1 MKNMRKAIAMIELIF
16 AIVVIGI
23 IMLSAPML
31 VSRATQSSYTG
42 LQQEAITAAATQ
54 ISQIMTAAWD
64 QADANISEGM
74 PVLQTSSAAIA
85 NCNTSLPTGVSSS
98 TGRYCN
104 GLTTTAGF
112 FNATPT
118 TALLGK
124 EGTKFDDIDDYD
136 DSNMTI
142 STYNAENIVVSQG
155 DYIDRKLQLYS
166 TISYGDDQPRLA
178 DGTASPGG
186 YKTAM
191 NFSNPFTTIAV
202 NSSNIKLI
210 SVTLKSESASA
221 EIADKEITLSA
232 FMCNIGAPKRLINS
246 NGP

>member
-1 MKNMRKAIAMIELIF
+1 MIELIF

-64 QADANISEGM
+64 QNDANISEGM
-74 PVLQTSSAAIA
+74 PVLQTNSAAIA
-85 NCNTSLPTGVSSS
+85 ACNTSSPMGVSSS

-112 FNATPT
+112 FNATT

-124 EGTKFDDIDDYD
+124 EGITFDDIDDYD

-142 STYNAENIVVSQG
+142 STYNAENIVVFEG
-155 DYIDRKLQLYS
+155 DYIDKKLQLYS
-166 TISYGDDQPRLA
+166 TLSYGDDQPKLA
-178 DGTASPGG
+178 NGTPSPGG
-186 YKTAM
+186 YKTSM
-191 NFSNPFTTIAV
+191 TFSNPFSTKML
-202 NSSNIKLI
+202 NSTNIKLI
-210 SVTLKSESASA
+210 TVTLKSESDSA

-232 FMCNIGAPKRLINS
+232 FMCNIGAPKQLINS

>member
-1 MKNMRKAIAMIELIF
+1 VIKMRKAIAMIELIF

-31 VSRATQSSYTG
+31 VNRATQSSYTG

-74 PVLQTSSAAIA
+74 PVLQTNSAAIA
-85 NCNTSLPTGVSSS
+85 NCNSERPTGVSSPN
-98 TGRYCN
+98 GRYCN
-104 GLTTTAGF
+104 GLTSVANF
-112 FNATPT
+112 FNATAT

-124 EGTKFDDIDDYD
+124 EGTLLDDIDDYD

-142 STYNAENIVVSQG
+142 STYNAENIVVFEG
-155 DYIDRKLQLYS
+155 DYIDRTIRLTS
-166 TISYGDDQPRLA
+166 TVSYGDDQPRLS
-178 DGTASPGG
+178 DGTPSPGG
-186 YKTAM
+186 YKTSTAF
-191 NFSNPFTTIAV
+191 NNPFTTIMV

-210 SVTLKSESASA
+210 SVTLKSESNSA
-221 EIADKEITLSA
+221 EIADKQITLSA
-232 FMCNIGAPKRLINS
+232 FMCNIGAPRQLIS
-246 NGP
+246 NGL